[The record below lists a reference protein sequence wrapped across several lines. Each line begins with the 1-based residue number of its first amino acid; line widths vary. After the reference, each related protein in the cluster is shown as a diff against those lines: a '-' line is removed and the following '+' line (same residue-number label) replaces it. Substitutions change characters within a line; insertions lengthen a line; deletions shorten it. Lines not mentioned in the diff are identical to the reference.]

1 MFDLP
6 KNHKSII
13 KVVGVGGGGSN
24 AVNHMYN
31 QGIKDVEFVVMNTDA
46 QALQSSPVP
55 NKLQIGTHLTEGLGA
70 GANPERGKEAA
81 VESKEEI
88 RDIFGTN
95 TKMVF
100 ITAGMGGG
108 TGTGA
113 APVIAKIARDMDI
126 LTVGIVTA
134 PFAFEGRKKIL
145 AAQAGIEE
153 LKSSCDTVLVILN
166 DKLRDVYG
174 NLAIRSA
181 FAKADN
187 VLTTAAKSI
196 AEIITVHQDINV
208 DFEDVKTVMK
218 NAGAAVM
225 GSALEEGE
233 NRALH
238 AAERAIASPLLNN
251 VDIKGAKKILLSVTS
266 GEEDELSMDELT
278 EITDYINACAGS
290 DLELIFGQGIDP
302 SLGKAVRVTV
312 IATGF
317 MTETLPLVNA
327 PGENKAAASGA
338 VETSAKQDHAEQKAE
353 KPEAPIAPASPAAPQ
368 ASAAPQSAAAPSAPE
383 APQSSV
389 TPSTPEAPQT
399 SGVPEATLRPE
410 AQPERSAL
418 EGTTRP
424 ANSAANSAQ
433 GATDQP
439 ARIVDLE
446 SGKRVEED
454 SFSTGKTF
462 TFSIGH
468 QQAPLKREEEKSQE
482 EPRIRQQPFRP
493 IGGGNLIQKS
503 PQSAQR
509 PSVEEE
515 AQPAKQEPSANSY
528 SDVDGFRIIHK
539 KQSNAAQDTNSYRS
553 NHERQ
558 YEQTSSI
565 VGKRLGERGDKL
577 KALRDRWTDPESLKE
592 LEKPAYLRNEVK
604 LHPVPSSSEVR
615 TSQLS
620 LNDTEG
626 LVRGGNR
633 FLDKN
638 VD

>member
-88 RDIFGTN
+88 RDIFGTG

-153 LKSSCDTVLVILN
+153 LKNSCDTVLVILN
-166 DKLRDVYG
+166 DKLREVYG
-174 NLAIRSA
+174 NLGIRSA

-233 NRALH
+233 NRALL

-278 EITDYINACAGS
+278 EITDYINGCAGS

-317 MTETLPLVNA
+317 LTETLPLVNA
-327 PGENKAAASGA
+327 PGENKASGA
-338 VETSAKQDHAEQKAE
+338 ATQEQSAQPRDADQQVVA
-353 KPEAPIAPASPAAPQ
+353 PAAP
-368 ASAAPQSAAAPSAPE
+368 STPAPMVERPEAAAPTPPSPQAAPE
-383 APQSSV
+383 DA
-389 TPSTPEAPQT
+389 TPPR
-399 SGVPEATLRPE
+399 VVHL
-410 AQPERSAL
+410 
-418 EGTTRP
+418 
-424 ANSAANSAQ
+424 
-433 GATDQP
+433 D
-439 ARIVDLE
+439 

-454 SFSTGKTF
+454 HLSSGKTF
-462 TFSIGH
+462 TFNIPH
-468 QQAPLKREEEKSQE
+468 QQAPLKKQEEAHQE

-493 IGGGNLIQKS
+493 IGGNNLIQKS
-503 PQSAQR
+503 PQPAQR
-509 PSVEEE
+509 LAGPDEVK
-515 AQPAKQEPSANSY
+515 PAKQEPSANTY
-528 SDVDGFRIIHK
+528 SDAEGFRIIHK
-539 KQSNAAQDTNSYRS
+539 SPSNETPETNSYRS
-553 NHERQ
+553 NHEKQ
-558 YEQTSSI
+558 YQETSFI
-565 VGKRLGERGDKL
+565 VDKRLGERGNKL
-577 KALRDRWTDPESLKE
+577 KALREKLNNPESLKE
-592 LEKPAYLRNEVK
+592 LEKPAYIRHDIK
-604 LHPVPSSSEVR
+604 LQPVPSSAEVR